1 MLAAVTDGDDQAFC
15 VGLWSTAN
23 RVEAFGQSLRN
34 QMVLTLLERMSINMF
49 VLTLAYRAQSSIEIR
64 FSSLK
69 DCVSCL
75 CVLVCFMQANVKSV
89 CLGGDDFV
97 NSITVEINTHLL

>member
-1 MLAAVTDGDDQAFC
+1 MLAAVTDGVDQAFC

-23 RVEAFGQSLRN
+23 RVEAIGQSLRN

-69 DCVSCL
+69 GCAS
-75 CVLVCFMQANVKSV
+75 CFMCVGLLHASQCKISV
-89 CLGGDDFV
+89 SRRRRFF
-97 NSITVEINTHLL
+97 

>member
-1 MLAAVTDGDDQAFC
+1 MLAAVTDGGDQAFC

-23 RVEAFGQSLRN
+23 RVGAIGRSLRN

-69 DCVSCL
+69 DCASCL

-89 CLGGDDFV
+89 CRGGDNFL
-97 NSITVEINTHLL
+97 NSVTVEINICLL